1 MTRRRAL
8 RRPSSNKKEYC
19 AVDFDTSY
27 DKKKSLEKT
36 IKDEEAAI
44 AHVTEAIATLKD
56 EIAALIASTSAQGKA
71 VAEATEQRNAEHDA
85 YEETRA
91 TDTAAKEVLKYA
103 ENILNKFYNR
113 KLYVAPSKVR
123 AISRTFHCHRHGWNP
138 GTNCSTCRHCR
149 DRHHHLM
156 RS

>member
-44 AHVTEAIATLKD
+44 AHVTEAVVTLKD
-56 EIAALIASTSAQGKA
+56 EIAALIASISALDKA
-71 VAEATEQRNAEHDA
+71 VAEAPEQRKAEHDA
-85 YEETRA
+85 YDETRA
-91 TDTAAKEVLKYA
+91 TYTAAKEVLKCA
-103 ENILNKFYNR
+103 ENRLHT
-113 KLYVAPSKVR
+113 L
-123 AISRTFHCHRHGWNP
+123 
-138 GTNCSTCRHCR
+138 
-149 DRHHHLM
+149 
-156 RS
+156 

>member
-1 MTRRRAL
+1 MARRRAL

-56 EIAALIASTSAQGKA
+56 EIAALIQSLHRAKLLQKQLS
-71 VAEATEQRNAEHDA
+71 R
-85 YEETRA
+85 ETQSRMHMKKLVQQ
-91 TDTAAKEVLKYA
+91 TQQP
-103 ENILNKFYNR
+103 R
-113 KLYVAPSKVR
+113 KCSNMP
-123 AISRTFHCHRHGWNP
+123 RTY
-138 GTNCSTCRHCR
+138 
-149 DRHHHLM
+149 
-156 RS
+156 